1 MATHKAIDH
10 LVLGPV
16 HVRAVVQDGDVVGA
30 VGDGVLELR
39 VVNRV
44 VLRATGHPPVLR
56 VDRGAAR
63 DHPRHQDAV
72 DLQPKVVV
80 VAARRMMLDHE
91 LWPAI
96 ASSSASRLLGTSP
109 RPPRSP
115 VIAQTHD
122 WVRTRPPSP
131 GKLPIGCD
139 RRYGPTRQCSM
150 RWWSGVNPCLTPH
163 KTAWVRLPTQSFR

>member
-16 HVRAVVQDGDVVGA
+16 RVRAMVQDGDIVGT

-39 VVNRV
+39 LVNRV
-44 VLRATGHPPVLR
+44 VLHATGHPPVLR

-63 DHPRHQDAV
+63 DRPRHQDAA
-72 DLQPKVVV
+72 DLQQKVVV

-91 LWPAI
+91 LWPAV
-96 ASSSASRLLGTSP
+96 APPSASRLLGTWP
-109 RPPRSP
+109 RPPLSP

-122 WVRTRPPSP
+122 VYVPARPRPRNCRLAVTAAKTRRASA
-131 GKLPIGCD
+131 
-139 RRYGPTRQCSM
+139 QCGGG
-150 RWWSGVNPCLTPH
+150 R
-163 KTAWVRLPTQSFR
+163 A

>member
-16 HVRAVVQDGDVVGA
+16 GVGA
-30 VGDGVLELR
+30 VVPDGDIAGTVGGGVLELR
-39 VVNRV
+39 AVNRV
-44 VLRATGHPPVLR
+44 VLGATGHPPVLR
-56 VDRGAAR
+56 VGRGAAGDR
-63 DHPRHQDAV
+63 PRHQDAV

-96 ASSSASRLLGTSP
+96 ALSSASRLRGTSP
-109 RPPRSP
+109 GPPLLP

-122 WVRTRPPSP
+122 GHVPARPRPRNCRLAVTAVKVRRAS
-131 GKLPIGCD
+131 
-139 RRYGPTRQCSM
+139 
-150 RWWSGVNPCLTPH
+150 
-163 KTAWVRLPTQSFR
+163 

>member
-1 MATHKAIDH
+1 MTTCKAIDH

-16 HVRAVVQDGDVVGA
+16 GVGAVVPDGDFIGA
-30 VGDGVLELR
+30 VGDGVLELA

-63 DHPRHQDAV
+63 DLPRHQDAV

-91 LWPAI
+91 LRPAI
-96 ASSSASRLLGTSP
+96 ALSSASRLRGTSP
-109 RPPRSP
+109 GPPLWP

-122 WVRTRPPSP
+122 AHVPARPRTRNCRLAVTAV
-131 GKLPIGCD
+131 KI
-139 RRYGPTRQCSM
+139 RRAS
-150 RWWSGVNPCLTPH
+150 
-163 KTAWVRLPTQSFR
+163 

>member
-16 HVRAVVQDGDVVGA
+16 GVRAVVPDGDIAGS
-30 VGDGVLELR
+30 VGDGVLALR

-63 DHPRHQDAV
+63 DRPRHQDAV

-91 LWPAI
+91 LWPAT
-96 ASSSASRLLGTSP
+96 APFSASRLLGT
-109 RPPRSP
+109 PPRTPLSP

-122 WVRTRPPSP
+122 GCVPAPSAE
-131 GKLPIGCD
+131 KLPI
-139 RRYGPTRQCSM
+139 
-150 RWWSGVNPCLTPH
+150 
-163 KTAWVRLPTQSFR
+163 

>member
-1 MATHKAIDH
+1 MTTPKTIDH

-16 HVRAVVQDGDVVGA
+16 GVRTVVPDGDLVGT
-30 VGDGVLELR
+30 VGEGALELR

-63 DHPRHQDAV
+63 DRPRHQDAV

-80 VAARRMMLDHE
+80 VAARRMMLDHK

-96 ASSSASRLLGTSP
+96 TSTSALRLPGTSP
-109 RPPRSP
+109 SPPLSP
-115 VIAQTHD
+115 V
-122 WVRTRPPSP
+122 
-131 GKLPIGCD
+131 
-139 RRYGPTRQCSM
+139 
-150 RWWSGVNPCLTPH
+150 
-163 KTAWVRLPTQSFR
+163 

>member
-1 MATHKAIDH
+1 MATNKAIDH

-16 HVRAVVQDGDVVGA
+16 GVGAVVPDGDMVGA
-30 VGDGVLELR
+30 VGDGVLELH

-63 DHPRHQDAV
+63 DRPRHQDAV

-80 VAARRMMLDHE
+80 VAARRVMLDHE
-91 LWPAI
+91 LWPAV
-96 ASSSASRLLGTSP
+96 APSSASRLLGTSP
-109 RPPRSP
+109 RPLLSP

-122 WVRTRPPSP
+122 GYVPAVPRPRNCR
-131 GKLPIGCD
+131 LA
-139 RRYGPTRQCSM
+139 
-150 RWWSGVNPCLTPH
+150 V
-163 KTAWVRLPTQSFR
+163 TAAKVQRASARCGGGRA

>member
-1 MATHKAIDH
+1 MATYKAIDH

-16 HVRAVVQDGDVVGA
+16 GVRAVVPDGDIVCTVW
-30 VGDGVLELR
+30 DGVLELR

-44 VLRATGHPPVLR
+44 VLHATGHPPVLR

-63 DHPRHQDAV
+63 DRPRHQDAV
-72 DLQPKVVV
+72 DLQPKVIV

-96 ASSSASRLLGTSP
+96 APASAARLLGTSP
-109 RPPRSP
+109 RPPLSP

-122 WVRTRPPSP
+122 GYVPARPRPRNCRLAVTAAKVRRASARC
-131 GKLPIGCD
+131 GGG
-139 RRYGPTRQCSM
+139 R
-150 RWWSGVNPCLTPH
+150 
-163 KTAWVRLPTQSFR
+163 A